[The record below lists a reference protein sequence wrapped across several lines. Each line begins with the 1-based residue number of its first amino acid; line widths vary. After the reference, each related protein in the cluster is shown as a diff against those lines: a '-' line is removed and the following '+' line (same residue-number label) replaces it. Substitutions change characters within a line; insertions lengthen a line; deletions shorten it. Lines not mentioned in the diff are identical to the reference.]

1 MFRLEWHKRDFAVF
15 SLKAGDSVMPVH
27 NTYLAIYTN
36 LICTV
41 YTNAITPYIFDN
53 ITYHIWQKQTLSDAY
68 LSGFG
73 ERLMI

>member
-36 LICTV
+36 LL
-41 YTNAITPYIFDN
+41 YTIYINKSIQFFLSVKIITF
-53 ITYHIWQKQTLSDAY
+53 
-68 LSGFG
+68 
-73 ERLMI
+73 

>member
-1 MFRLEWHKRDFAVF
+1 MLRLEWLKRDFAVF

-41 YTNAITPYIFDN
+41 YTKAITPYIFL
-53 ITYHIWQKQTLSDAY
+53 I
-68 LSGFG
+68 
-73 ERLMI
+73 M

>member
-27 NTYLAIYTN
+27 NTYLVIYTN

-41 YTNAITPYIFDN
+41 GNVNMEMSINVQSKFTQNF
-53 ITYHIWQKQTLSDAY
+53 
-68 LSGFG
+68 
-73 ERLMI
+73 